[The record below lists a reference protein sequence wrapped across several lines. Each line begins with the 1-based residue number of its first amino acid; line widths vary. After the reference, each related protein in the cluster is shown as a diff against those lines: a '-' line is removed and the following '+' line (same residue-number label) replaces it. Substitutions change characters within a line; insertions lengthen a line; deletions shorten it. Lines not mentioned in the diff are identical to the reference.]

1 MSKATSPAK
10 SSSKTVIKNVT
21 HHVILKNDE
30 HCLNQIAT
38 RVLKN
43 GDLVAVFN
51 EERFPYHHDSG
62 QTLFMRSRDG
72 GKTWDQDSLKVALP
86 WTSTMGNWDCGI
98 CELADGTL
106 LINMTITGFF
116 KRGIKPEQPSWSA
129 HPLTKEWGD
138 WTWALRRKPGSAPSS
153 SAPPTAGRTG
163 AIRCR

>member
-10 SSSKTVIKNVT
+10 SSSKSVIKNVT

-38 RVLKN
+38 RVLQN

-72 GKTWDQDSLKVALP
+72 GKTWDRIPSRWRCPGPPP
-86 WTSTMGNWDCGI
+86 WAI
-98 CELADGTL
+98 GTAASA
-106 LINMTITGFF
+106 
-116 KRGIKPEQPSWSA
+116 SW
-129 HPLTKEWGD
+129 
-138 WTWALRRKPGSAPSS
+138 
-153 SAPPTAGRTG
+153 PTAP
-163 AIRCR
+163 C